1 MDIRPRDFCLK
12 QVLKMCY
19 YLQKVQKQ
27 EVLSMKCDFYRD
39 TNNKIWLFYA
49 NDILTRERI
58 CNEAEK
64 LEAQA
69 LEKQKQQKFELA

>member
-12 QVLKMCY
+12 QVLKICY

>member
-1 MDIRPRDFCLK
+1 MDIRPKDFCLK

>member
-1 MDIRPRDFCLK
+1 
-12 QVLKMCY
+12 MCY

-69 LEKQKQQKFELA
+69 LEKQKHQKFELA